1 MTDTTTQAVLAVAQA
16 QQAAHTPH
24 MPDTMPTA
32 GEWMPADQAPS
43 VWPSIREHIMDMVTH
58 QPRSLQREIGP
69 SELGT
74 QCLHCLVKKLTGHG
88 SGQIRDVAWLPFIG
102 TSVHAQL
109 ERMFGGLDGYETER
123 TVLVGNLTDA
133 RPITG
138 SIDLWDEHNSAT
150 CDWKIVGNSTLDDAR
165 RHGPSQQ
172 YKIQASLYGIGMS
185 HTHPVAASCIFYLPR
200 NQPSL
205 DAAWIYECPFDPRPG
220 QWALARA
227 RLILTL
233 YDSIRVEY
241 GPSIAEQWVNAFPR
255 NPEHCFHCRD
265 EATRKNPADL
275 ASLIGT
281 KTVDADTR
289 ALGDNLPA
297 MPQALL
303 NVPQADYRP
312 QTTNKP
318 TTDTN
323 PKGQQS

>member
-1 MTDTTTQAVLAVAQA
+1 MSNTNTQAVLAVAQA
-16 QQAAHTPH
+16 QQDAHTPH
-24 MPDTMPTA
+24 LPDPMPTA
-32 GEWMPADQAPS
+32 GEWMPAEPAPS
-43 VWPSIREHIMDMVTH
+43 VWPSIREHIVNMVTN

-241 GPSIAEQWVNAFPR
+241 GANIAEQWVNAFPR

-265 EATRKNPADL
+265 EATRKNPADI

-281 KTVDADTR
+281 QTVDADTR
-289 ALGDNLPA
+289 ALADSLPA
-297 MPQALL
+297 MPRALL

-312 QTTNKP
+312 QPNNP

-323 PKGQQS
+323 QKGQQS

>member
-1 MTDTTTQAVLAVAQA
+1 M
-16 QQAAHTPH
+16 
-24 MPDTMPTA
+24 
-32 GEWMPADQAPS
+32 
-43 VWPSIREHIMDMVTH
+43 
-58 QPRSLQREIGP
+58 
-69 SELGT
+69 
-74 QCLHCLVKKLTGHG
+74 
-88 SGQIRDVAWLPFIG
+88 
-102 TSVHAQL
+102 
-109 ERMFGGLDGYETER
+109 
-123 TVLVGNLTDA
+123 LVGNLTDA

-205 DAAWIYECPFDPRPG
+205 DAGWIYETPFDPRPG

-241 GPSIAEQWVNAFPR
+241 GANIAEQWVNAFPR

-265 EATRKNPADL
+265 EAQRKNPADL

-281 KTVDADTR
+281 KNVDADTR
-289 ALGDNLPA
+289 ALADNLPA
-297 MPQALL
+297 MPRALL

-312 QTTNKP
+312 QPNNP

>member
-1 MTDTTTQAVLAVAQA
+1 MTDSTTQAVLAVAQA
-16 QQAAHTPH
+16 QQDAHTPH
-24 MPDTMPTA
+24 MPDPMPTA
-32 GEWMPADQAPS
+32 GEWMPADPAPS
-43 VWPSIREHIMDMVTH
+43 VWPTVREHIVDMVTH

-109 ERMFGGLDGYETER
+109 EHMFGGLDGYETER

-233 YDSIRVEY
+233 YDSIHVEY
-241 GPSIAEQWVNAFPR
+241 GANIAEQWVNAFPR

-281 KTVDADTR
+281 KNVDADTR
-289 ALGDNLPA
+289 ALADSLPA
-297 MPQALL
+297 MPRALL

-312 QTTNKP
+312 QPNNP
-318 TTDTN
+318 TTDTT
-323 PKGQQS
+323 PKGTTS

>member
-1 MTDTTTQAVLAVAQA
+1 MSNPDDVLAVLDA

-24 MPDTMPTA
+24 IPDTMPMA
-32 GEWMPADQAPS
+32 GEWMPTAPAPS
-43 VWPSIREHIMDMVTH
+43 VWPTIREHIVDMVTH

-74 QCLHCLVKKLTGHG
+74 RCLHCLARKLTGHTTEE
-88 SGQIRDVAWLPFIG
+88 IRDVAWLPFIG
-102 TSVHAQL
+102 TSVHAQF
-109 ERMFGGLDGYETER
+109 EHMFGALDGYETEK

-138 SIDLWDEHNSAT
+138 SIDLWDGKNAAT
-150 CDWKIVGNSTLDDAR
+150 CDWKIVGNSTLADVR

-172 YKIQASLYGIGMS
+172 YRIQASLYGIGMS
-185 HTHPVAASCIFYLPR
+185 HTTPVRTSCIYYLPR

-205 DAAWIYECPFDPRPG
+205 DAGWIYETPFDPRPG

-241 GPSIAEQWVNAFPR
+241 GDGIAEQWVDAFPR
-255 NPEHCFHCRD
+255 DTGHCFHCRD
-265 EATRKNPADL
+265 EAQRRNHADL
-275 ASLIGT
+275 ASLIGA
-281 KTVDADTR
+281 KTVDAADTR
-289 ALGDNLPA
+289 TSADNLPA
-297 MPQALL
+297 MPRALL

-312 QTTNKP
+312 QPANEP

-323 PKGQQS
+323 PKGRQS

>member
-1 MTDTTTQAVLAVAQA
+1 MTDTTQAVLAVAQA
-16 QQAAHTPH
+16 QQDAHTPH
-24 MPDTMPTA
+24 MPDTMPAT
-32 GEWMPADQAPS
+32 GEWMPAEPAPS
-43 VWPSIREHIMDMVTH
+43 VWPSIREHIVDMVTN

-241 GPSIAEQWVNAFPR
+241 GANIAEQWVNAFPR

-281 KTVDADTR
+281 KNVDADTR
-289 ALGDNLPA
+289 ALADNLPA
-297 MPQALL
+297 MPRALL

-312 QTTNKP
+312 QPTNKP

>member
-1 MTDTTTQAVLAVAQA
+1 MSNTSTQAVLAVAQA
-16 QQAAHTPH
+16 QQDAHTPH
-24 MPDTMPTA
+24 MPDTMPAT
-32 GEWMPADQAPS
+32 GEWMPADQSPS
-43 VWPSIREHIMDMVTH
+43 VWPTVREHIVDMVTH

-265 EATRKNPADL
+265 EAQRKNPADI

-281 KTVDADTR
+281 KTVDAADTR
-289 ALGDNLPA
+289 ALADSLPA
-297 MPQALL
+297 MPRALL
-303 NVPQADYRP
+303 TVPQADYRP
-312 QTTNKP
+312 QPNNP
-318 TTDTN
+318 TTDTQ
-323 PKGQQS
+323 PEGTMS

>member
-1 MTDTTTQAVLAVAQA
+1 MSNTSTQAVLAVAQA
-16 QQAAHTPH
+16 QQDAHTPH
-24 MPDTMPTA
+24 MPDSMPTA
-32 GEWMPADQAPS
+32 GEWMPADQS
-43 VWPSIREHIMDMVTH
+43 LGVWPTIREHIVDMVTH

-74 QCLHCLVKKLTGHG
+74 QCLHCLVKKLTGHAN
-88 SGQIRDVAWLPFIG
+88 GQIRDVAWLPFIG
-102 TSVHAQL
+102 TSVHGQL

-241 GPSIAEQWVNAFPR
+241 GANIAEQWVNAFPR

-265 EATRKNPADL
+265 EATHKNPADL

-289 ALGDNLPA
+289 ALADTLPA
-297 MPQALL
+297 MPRALL

-312 QTTNKP
+312 QPNNP

-323 PKGQQS
+323 QKGQQS

>member
-16 QQAAHTPH
+16 QQEAHTPAI
-24 MPDTMPTA
+24 PDTMPVA
-32 GEWMPADQAPS
+32 GEWMPADQSPS
-43 VWPSIREHIMDMVTH
+43 VWPTVREHIVDMVTN

-138 SIDLWDEHNSAT
+138 SIDLWDEKNGAT

-289 ALGDNLPA
+289 ALADNLPA
-297 MPQALL
+297 MPRALL
-303 NVPQADYRP
+303 TVPQADYRP
-312 QTTNKP
+312 QPNNP